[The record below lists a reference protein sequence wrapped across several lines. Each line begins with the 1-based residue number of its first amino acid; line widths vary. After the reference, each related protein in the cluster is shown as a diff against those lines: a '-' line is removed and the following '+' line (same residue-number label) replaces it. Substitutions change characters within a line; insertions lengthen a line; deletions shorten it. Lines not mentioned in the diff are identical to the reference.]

1 MSLYSVDVEADGPC
15 PGLYSMVQVG
25 AVKVTPA
32 LDSTFFSTLKPI
44 TEHWIDDALTACKLT
59 REITLKYDDPQ
70 QAMIAFRDYVLASS
84 VGRPVFISD
93 NPGFDWQFVN
103 YYFHYYLGENPFGFS
118 SRRIGDIYSGL
129 TQDWK
134 GGAKFRKFRTF
145 PHTHNALDDA
155 KGNASAILG
164 FAAKYNLA
172 IDYV

>member
-15 PGLYSMVQVG
+15 SGLYSMVQVG

-32 LDSTFFSTLKPI
+32 LDTTFFSTLKPI
-44 TEHWIDDALTACKLT
+44 TDHFIDEALASCNLT
-59 REITLKYDDPQ
+59 RAQTLQYADPQ
-70 QAMIAFRDYVLASS
+70 QAMIDFRDFVLTTT

-118 SRRIGDIYSGL
+118 SRRIGDVFSGL
-129 TQDWK
+129 TKDWR
-134 GGAKFRKFRTF
+134 GASRFKKFRTF

-155 KGNASAILG
+155 KGNASAIIG
-164 FAAKYNLA
+164 FAAKYNLN